1 LSDAAL
7 GTFHGVG
14 FLGNAQ
20 GAEQKMAG
28 MTNIMRGLWR
38 TLIVTHRYLGV
49 AVSVP
54 MVMWFASGFVMM
66 YAGFPHIVEDQRI
79 RALPPIPWAACCR
92 SGERL
97 IADDEP
103 LSRIQI
109 ESLAGTPMIRLRR
122 VGQPEMIA
130 DLQRGATIR
139 VDAAR
144 AEAIARD
151 AAARIIGPGASLV
164 SAEQVHTDQWTI
176 GRLDRD
182 PLFRFAL
189 DDPEQTNI
197 YVSSTTGQVFLWT
210 TKTQRFWTWLGAIP
224 HWLYFVDLRRNPAVW
239 SKILIWTSTLG
250 TFLTLTG
257 LCVGIAHFKC
267 RTGKAGSPYG
277 GALFWHHMAGLM
289 FGLVTL
295 TWVLS
300 GLISMNPWGFLESDR
315 SDEAQARVEGQPV
328 KWGEVHA
335 SLAALRTRPDVVD
348 AVSLTAMP
356 LKDRLYWRVAQRDG
370 KIIRLDAT
378 GNAAPVSEADLASAA
393 QRIAATVGI
402 AEQGMLYEEDAYYF
416 RRRDAVVL
424 PVYRVILN
432 DEGSTRYY
440 LDPITGSLMQRV
452 DSNDRWHR
460 WLFGGLHRIDF
471 MPWMRARPVWDIIV
485 LIMMLGGFALTTIG
499 LYLAVGRVH
508 SDAVRVL
515 CLTKWRAPHTA
526 PSKGDS
532 IDD

>member
-1 LSDAAL
+1 
-7 GTFHGVG
+7 
-14 FLGNAQ
+14 
-20 GAEQKMAG
+20 
-28 MTNIMRGLWR
+28 
-38 TLIVTHRYLGV
+38 
-49 AVSVP
+49 
-54 MVMWFASGFVMM
+54 
-66 YAGFPHIVEDQRI
+66 
-79 RALPPIPWAACCR
+79 
-92 SGERL
+92 
-97 IADDEP
+97 
-103 LSRIQI
+103 
-109 ESLAGTPMIRLRR
+109 
-122 VGQPEMIA
+122 
-130 DLQRGATIR
+130 
-139 VDAAR
+139 
-144 AEAIARD
+144 
-151 AAARIIGPGASLV
+151 
-164 SAEQVHTDQWTI
+164 
-176 GRLDRD
+176 
-182 PLFRFAL
+182 
-189 DDPEQTNI
+189 
-197 YVSSTTGQVFLWT
+197 
-210 TKTQRFWTWLGAIP
+210 
-224 HWLYFVDLRRNPAVW
+224 
-239 SKILIWTSTLG
+239 
-250 TFLTLTG
+250 
-257 LCVGIAHFKC
+257 
-267 RTGKAGSPYG
+267 
-277 GALFWHHMAGLM
+277 M

-315 SDEAQARVEGQPV
+315 GDEAQARVEGQPV

-526 PSKGDS
+526 PSKGNS